1 MLRQLDLLHSY
12 FWVEDVLPGSDMQD
26 ILEKASSASRESK
39 QIEFKC
45 GFDPG
50 SNGEWCELI
59 KDIVAIAN
67 SGGGVIVFG
76 VNDDGT
82 LSGSPVEPIG
92 KINNADLSS
101 KLTKYTGCADPQVEI
116 RELKRGGVR
125 LPAFVISGAATP
137 LVFGSPG
144 TYDVGGGKQKTAFGR
159 GTIYFR
165 HGAKSDPGTTED
177 VRSTF
182 ERHLNQARSSWLK
195 QVSKVVKAPAGSHFI
210 VQSPTDIAGSIRSEG
225 VRVVND
231 PGAIPVVLTRDRDKA
246 DGTFLHEEVSEAIF
260 DEINN
265 VVDANRVLTRGHSHF
280 FFGREVYYRVYAER
294 SGVRQD
300 PSEFEMLFHAGAVE
314 LYAPGLFWAKAVDS
328 TVIAKEIVCIY
339 LAHKGLQIRW
349 FMRMAVLLGPEFCNW
364 VYQRWDKKWRDF
376 SQPPSFYFSFGRMVG
391 EMKGSDHRLV
401 AARLSPSTR
410 IFVPGQ
416 TEALCSELLRD
427 RERANALLSAAC
439 MAVFEGDSQLRSTAR
454 DLDYLANGLEIV
466 ERGKQI
472 SEVVKELVGR
482 QQPGDFKESSATE

>member
-1 MLRQLDLLHSY
+1 MVAGSSGVSLLLRRPDLLHSY

-26 ILEKASSASRESK
+26 IRESFSASRESK

-45 GFDPG
+45 GFDPC

-125 LPAFVISGAATP
+125 LPAFVILGAATP

-280 FFGREVYYRVYAER
+280 FFGPEVTIACTRNGVGSDKTRVSSKCCFTR
-294 SGVRQD
+294 GQ
-300 PSEFEMLFHAGAVE
+300 LN
-314 LYAPGLFWAKAVDS
+314 
-328 TVIAKEIVCIY
+328 
-339 LAHKGLQIRW
+339 
-349 FMRMAVLLGPEFCNW
+349 FM
-364 VYQRWDKKWRDF
+364 
-376 SQPPSFYFSFGRMVG
+376 PPASFGPKRWTV
-391 EMKGSDHRLV
+391 L
-401 AARLSPSTR
+401 
-410 IFVPGQ
+410 
-416 TEALCSELLRD
+416 
-427 RERANALLSAAC
+427 
-439 MAVFEGDSQLRSTAR
+439 
-454 DLDYLANGLEIV
+454 
-466 ERGKQI
+466 
-472 SEVVKELVGR
+472 
-482 QQPGDFKESSATE
+482 